1 MEVKALGKNIGVS
14 PRKARLVCGLVR
26 GLDVARAEEQLEN
39 AHKKAARF
47 VKEILKSAI
56 ANAENNHQ
64 LVRDNLFIKKITTDS
79 GRTLVRFQ
87 PRAMGRA
94 FPVRHHLSH
103 ITIVLDERVEGKR
116 MPKTKKEV
124 KQVER
129 AKVESAK
136 EKIGSTMPK
145 EDAEKKEPAKTGFW
159 QRRKENRLAKK
170 GGESG
175 GFKKRFFQRKSQ

>member
-26 GLDVARAEEQLEN
+26 GLDVARAEEQLDN

-64 LVRDNLFIKKITTDS
+64 LVRDNLYIKKITADS

-103 ITIVLDERVEGKR
+103 IAVILDERVEGKR
-116 MPKTKKEV
+116 IPKTKKEA

-129 AKVESAK
+129 VKTDAIKDKAEA
-136 EKIGSTMPK
+136 IAPK
-145 EDAEKKEPAKTGFW
+145 EDTEKKEQPKTGFW
-159 QRRKENRLAKK
+159 QRRKLDKLDKK
-170 GGESG
+170 AGKSG